1 MEASITFKSVG
12 KAIGRETLLADLSF
26 GVEKGSTFVLIG
38 ENGSGKSMILKLLVG
53 LIDKDTGSVY
63 IHGQDISSR
72 NLETRSMCGYMPQN
86 INLDDDL
93 TIFDNISIHG
103 QLHGLTSDEAKKNT
117 LHWAELLGF
126 TQFLKQ
132 SPYDQAFG
140 LQRKI
145 LFSRALVHDPKV
157 LLLDEPTTGMDPHSR
172 SIVWNILD
180 KLHYDKTII
189 FATQNFTEAERY
201 ANRIAILHEGNIK
214 MDGTLE
220 RLIETTHGLTN
231 YRLKFSKEPP
241 QEFMDQLEQFSR
253 ILRPRLQG
261 LELEFYSRERQQFFK
276 VLSLA
281 LEHDLADLDTS
292 ICRLRDLFIGL
303 TEGGLE

>member
-1 MEASITFKSVG
+1 LEASITFKSVG
-12 KAIGRETLLADLSF
+12 KAIGKKTLLADLSF

-53 LIDKDTGSVY
+53 LIEKDTGSVY

-72 NLETRSMCGYMPQN
+72 SLETRSMCGYMPQN

-93 TIFDNISIHG
+93 NIFDNISIHG
-103 QLHGLTSDEAKKNT
+103 QLHGLTSAEAMKST
-117 LHWAELLGF
+117 LHWADLLGF
-126 TQFLKQ
+126 TKYLKQ
-132 SPYDQAFG
+132 SPYDQAYG

-145 LFSRALVHDPKV
+145 LFARALVHDPKV
-157 LLLDEPTTGMDPHSR
+157 ILLDEPTTGMDPHSR
-172 SIVWNILD
+172 STVWNILD

-220 RLIETTHGLTN
+220 RLIETKNL
-231 YRLKFSKEPP
+231 LKN
-241 QEFMDQLEQFSR
+241 
-253 ILRPRLQG
+253 
-261 LELEFYSRERQQFFK
+261 
-276 VLSLA
+276 
-281 LEHDLADLDTS
+281 
-292 ICRLRDLFIGL
+292 
-303 TEGGLE
+303 

>member
-1 MEASITFKSVG
+1 MEASITFKAVG
-12 KAIGRETLLADLSF
+12 KAIGRKTLLADLSF

-53 LIDKDTGSVY
+53 LIEKDTGSVY
-63 IHGQDISSR
+63 IHGQNISSR
-72 NLETRSMCGYMPQN
+72 SLETRTMCGYMPQN

-93 TIFDNISIHG
+93 TIFDNIYIHG
-103 QLHGLTSDEAKKNT
+103 QLHGLPAAEAKKNT

-126 TQFLKQ
+126 TQYLKQ

-145 LFSRALVHDPKV
+145 LFARALVHDPKV
-157 LLLDEPTTGMDPHSR
+157 LLLDEPTTGMDPQSR
-172 SIVWNILD
+172 STVWNILD

-201 ANRIAILHEGNIK
+201 ANRIAILHQGNIK

-241 QEFMDQLEQFSR
+241 PEFMDQLDQYPR
-253 ILRPRLQG
+253 ILRPRLKG

-276 VLSLA
+276 VLRLA
-281 LEHDLADLDTS
+281 LDHDLADLDTS